1 MDMNT
6 PEYRTMIM
14 CTPQLEGAMR
24 NDLTKLCGEIAA
36 VGLISPDRASALRN
50 QRIDVDERAAS
61 LVELVANRVK
71 GNSDDYV
78 LFVNKVL
85 VKRWVDNKSILLV
98 LEQTY
103 KSLGELNVVR
113 CSYHFNR

>member
-1 MDMNT
+1 MKN
-6 PEYRTMIM
+6 Y
-14 CTPQLEGAMR
+14 
-24 NDLTKLCGEIAA
+24 LTKLCGEISA
-36 VGLISPDRASALRN
+36 VGIISPDRASALRN
-50 QRIDVDERAAS
+50 QHIDADERVAK

-85 VKRWVDNKSILLV
+85 MKRWVDNKTILLE

-103 KSLGELNVVR
+103 RSLGELNIVQ
-113 CSYHFNR
+113 CSSGS